1 MKTKVITLSVM
12 YHTLGVRNITKQIY
26 NVIDTLTYRVRSK
39 YTMGNTGGRGG
50 GVVELPH
57 GRYSCSL

>member
-12 YHTLGVRNITKQIY
+12 YHTLGVRNIIKQIY

-39 YTMGNTGGRGG
+39 YTMGNTGGRGARG
-50 GVVELPH
+50 
-57 GRYSCSL
+57 